1 MIVNLDQEVQFIMS
15 AKSWD
20 YTERYV
26 RLQFGGAGL
35 LLISSEMRDSVVL
48 ILLLL
53 FYHILIPR

>member
-35 LLISSEMRDSVVL
+35 LLISSEMRDSVAL
-48 ILLLL
+48 IYCYSY
-53 FYHILIPR
+53 FITF